1 MLVAIK
7 LLFDFYPGEYPV
19 RGQAAAFT
27 WPLVAGVVLIAVL
40 GLLADRALR
49 FPEAFA
55 DLARERRGLLIAAAT
70 GLAYGL
76 LTIVMDVAD
85 PAGGNPLVQSEWPHV
100 AWPWSVPFYTFGAI
114 FL

>member
-1 MLVAIK
+1 MRLRRPSTLAFLATCAMLVAIK
-7 LLFDFYPGEYPV
+7 QLFDFYPGDYPV

-27 WPLVAGVVLIAVL
+27 WPLVGAVILIASL

-55 DLARERRGLLIAAAT
+55 DLARERRGLLIATIT

-76 LTIVMDVAD
+76 LTIVMDMGD
-85 PAGGNPLVQSEWPHV
+85 SAGGNPLVQFEWPHV
-100 AWPWSVPFYTFGAI
+100 
-114 FL
+114 